1 MIYFF
6 IIVSSLYIHINM
18 AILTYNILMYKA
30 SLNQTYKKHILT
42 SRVYMYG
49 YLLDITGMI
58 WYWYPC
64 KCIL

>member
-30 SLNQTYKKHILT
+30 YLNQTYKKHILT
-42 SRVYMYG
+42 SRVYM
-49 YLLDITGMI
+49 
-58 WYWYPC
+58 
-64 KCIL
+64 